1 MAAAWRGR
9 RACSHVSGIGIPHT
23 VLPPLID
30 RAVSFGLS
38 ARSRNERQMYI
49 KHMKNKFCMIEQS
62 PESMAAARRWNT
74 RKLLSAL
81 CDLYILYTFIYF
93 LCSFMNY
100 TFCST
105 HFELKC
111 IQKVRIFVHFLYS
124 TWSAWVRF
132 VIYTFCIHLYTFCIA
147 SMLPTL
153 IWNRILY
160 KKYTSQKVCRLHHNC
175 FGFNVI
181 YIYIQNIDCN
191 LLNQHNNCIQK
202 LYKVYTCCIWLVLI
216 CTWICD
222 FYIRVHFK
230 NVEYKLQGSKL
241 FF

>member
-1 MAAAWRGR
+1 
-9 RACSHVSGIGIPHT
+9 
-23 VLPPLID
+23 
-30 RAVSFGLS
+30 
-38 ARSRNERQMYI
+38 MYT
-49 KHMKNKFCMIEQS
+49 NSNIEV
-62 PESMAAARRWNT
+62 
-74 RKLLSAL
+74 
-81 CDLYILYTFIYF
+81 YITLYTLFTFMKY
-93 LCSFMNY
+93 SFY
-100 TFCST
+100 RK
-105 HFELKC
+105 HLELKC
-111 IQKVRIFVHFLYS
+111 IQKVHIFVHFLYS
-124 TWSAWVRF
+124 TWVAWVHF

-160 KKYTSQKVCRLHHNC
+160 KKYTSQKVCCLHHNC

-202 LYKVYTCCIWLVLI
+202 LYKVYTCCIWLALI

-230 NVEYKLQGSKL
+230 NVEYKLYNYFIIMNKK
-241 FF
+241 

>member
-1 MAAAWRGR
+1 MS
-9 RACSHVSGIGIPHT
+9 C
-23 VLPPLID
+23 
-30 RAVSFGLS
+30 
-38 ARSRNERQMYI
+38 
-49 KHMKNKFCMIEQS
+49 
-62 PESMAAARRWNT
+62 
-74 RKLLSAL
+74 LSAL

-93 LCSFMNY
+93 LWSFMKY

-105 HFELKC
+105 HLELKC
-111 IQKVRIFVHFLYS
+111 IQKVHIFVHFLYS

-132 VIYTFCIHLYTFCIA
+132 QPLWSIHLYTFCIA

-160 KKYTSQKVCRLHHNC
+160 KKYTSQKVCLLHHHC

-191 LLNQHNNCIQK
+191 LLNQHNNCRQK

-230 NVEYKLQGSKL
+230 TLSINYIIIAL
-241 FF
+241 

>member
-1 MAAAWRGR
+1 MS
-9 RACSHVSGIGIPHT
+9 C
-23 VLPPLID
+23 
-30 RAVSFGLS
+30 
-38 ARSRNERQMYI
+38 
-49 KHMKNKFCMIEQS
+49 
-62 PESMAAARRWNT
+62 
-74 RKLLSAL
+74 LSAL

-93 LCSFMNY
+93 LCSFMKY

-111 IQKVRIFVHFLYS
+111 IQKVHIFVHFLYS

-147 SMLPTL
+147 SMLPAL

-160 KKYTSQKVCRLHHNC
+160 KKYTSQKVCRLHHTC

-230 NVEYKLQGSKL
+230 NVEYKLYNYFIIMNKK
-241 FF
+241 